1 MSERKREVSE
11 KIQRLER
18 QMADRME
25 EHHGFMERFITP
37 GDHYAKENADRIL
50 HVWHKYKSEIAK
62 LREQL
67 NNPE

>member
-1 MSERKREVSE
+1 MSERKQEVSE

-18 QMADRME
+18 LMADRME
-25 EHHGFMERFITP
+25 EHHRFIERFITT

-50 HVWHKYKSEIAK
+50 YGWHKYKNEIAE

-67 NNPE
+67 NQPE